1 MSSTGGSPQVPI
13 AIVGLA
19 CRFPGDATSPSKLW
33 DLLKEGRDAYS
44 PRTDRWNPDAFYHPN
59 SSRLGTIPTK
69 GGHFLKQDP
78 YVFDAAFFN
87 ITATEALALDP
98 KQRIAMEVA
107 YEALENAGMPLRK
120 VAGSQTACFMGSAMA
135 DYRDSMTR
143 DFGFA
148 PKYQILG
155 TSEEMVSNRISHF
168 LDIHGPS
175 ATIHTACSSSLVA
188 THIACQ
194 SIRSG
199 EADMAI
205 AGGVGIILTPDSS
218 MQLNNLSFLN
228 PEGHSRSF
236 DANAG
241 GYARGEGCG
250 ILVLK
255 RLDRAIED
263 GDSIRAV
270 IRASGVNSDGWTQG
284 VTMPS
289 KEAQAAL
296 IKSVFESNEL
306 DYGSIQY
313 VEAHGTGTKAGDP
326 VETSAIHMTI
336 GQGASKTRKLWVG
349 SLKPNIGHLEAA
361 AGVAGIIKGVLALE
375 NNSIPPN
382 IYFSEPNPEIHFEDW
397 NMAVPTKLTPWPVSQ
412 TKRMTVSG
420 FGMGG
425 TNGLVVLEGYDPQR
439 PPQTLIVGSQ
449 PKRSIPRMKK
459 RVFFC
464 SSQDQAGIKRFGDS
478 VANHLDSLG
487 PTASMP
493 EYMANLAHTLS
504 VAKSEL
510 SWRAAFVA
518 DSAAELQDKLAN
530 NPGENARRADRQE
543 PPRIG
548 FVFTGQGAQWAN
560 MGVELLE
567 KPVFSDSVSLSAQF
581 LQEMDCDW
589 DPVTELSRPQN
600 ESRLGNPEISQP
612 ICTVLQIALVEELKS
627 WGVLPSKV
635 VGHSSGEIAAA
646 YSIGALTHRDAIAIA
661 YYRGRASA
669 GLKSSASH
677 LKGGMMAVGASVDE
691 AERFISENQLKLD
704 GIVTVACVNSPASVT
719 LSGDIAALET
729 LRVILDERKIFAR
742 RLKVDV
748 AYHSSHMNL
757 AASEYSTSIADIEPR
772 QTFEDDT
779 TNPQIMVSSVTV
791 QEVAPELLGPYYW
804 IRNLVSPVLFSD
816 ALLELV
822 SPTGTDEVTVDVL
835 IEIGPHSA
843 LGGPIEQVLNKKGIQ
858 NVVYKSVLTRGQSSI
873 DTSLKLA
880 VELFL
885 EGVTLNAQNING
897 DLACRLL
904 LDLPPY
910 PWNHSKVFRADSRL
924 QRELLNRQ
932 FPTRSLIGSK
942 LPMMDESQHI
952 WRNYIRLTDEPWLRG
967 HVVGGTALV
976 PGAGMV
982 SMVLEATQQL
992 VEAGKTARSIKLRD
1006 VSFSAAFTLP
1016 EDTAI
1021 ETVITIRPHLVGT
1034 SGNTPAS
1041 WWEFTVSSC
1050 LGSDQLR
1057 DNCRGLVAIEYN
1069 ESRSDWMIC
1078 EDEKYTAAKIADYH
1092 QVRRQCTKEC
1102 SKEGFYDHMKK
1113 SGYGYGGHFNG
1124 MEKIY
1129 LGDGQT
1135 AFEVKLSDIGETF
1148 SKGQTERP
1156 FLIHGAALDS
1166 IFQSIFG
1173 STFKNG
1179 GFEVTK
1185 PNFLTYIGDLE
1196 ILLDLPSEVGYT
1208 IPGVCFS
1215 QQHGFSQRS
1224 ADMAIFDSSVTRVF
1238 MSVSD
1243 FRMAEADADFEDTSK
1258 QDKAAFSSVPRWNW
1272 ALSLMRPDEVVRV
1285 LEGFPPEYSTVELVR
1300 MLLHDNPSASVV
1312 ELVSRSEDISDTI
1325 TSRLPKGTSQPSQQS
1340 YAITG
1345 VIPHGSSQDNLFG
1358 EVFEL
1363 GENGTALPAERIASA
1378 DLLVIS
1384 NISEGNQVHDE
1395 MLERFMTLA
1404 KPNAMLVTAPGAH
1417 IGSSV
1422 LESRGL
1428 QSLISRGSTKE
1439 IPNLFTSSA
1448 RKSIGLTNGAYS
1460 DKTTTPMIILEP
1472 TISNVESTAF
1482 ASALRDVLREQ
1493 GYSVSLLNWDQ
1504 LASEDQ
1510 FNGKTYISLLELEQ
1524 PLLDNLSEPD
1534 FLKIKALVLNCGR
1547 LLWVTR
1553 GENPSFNLVDGF
1565 SRVMRNEL
1573 GSGKFKVLHLS
1584 ADTGAEHGATLAE
1597 RILDSA
1603 TEDTEFREESGSLQ
1617 VTRIFNYFEGN
1628 ESIRQHLESSMH
1640 PLALDQ
1646 LDHPVRLT
1654 IGKPGLLDTL
1664 QFIKQDFSQTTLA
1677 DTEVEIEVKATGIN
1691 FRDVMASMG
1700 LISTPILGF
1709 EASGIV
1715 VQTGGSTSH
1724 MKPGTRVSVLGE
1736 HTHGT
1741 RIRVDSRL
1749 TTPIPDDMSFEEA
1762 AALPIVGTT
1771 AYHALINLGRLRKGQ
1786 SVLVHAAA
1794 GGVGQAVI
1802 QLAMHLGL
1810 TVYATV
1816 GTDDKRKLL
1825 IERYNMPEE
1834 NIFYSRDASFVKSI
1848 KRATNGRGVDCVLNS
1863 LSGEL
1868 LRASWGCV
1876 AKFGTF
1882 IELGLRDITNNMRL
1896 DMRPFSNVTTFCFC
1910 NILALMQEQPSFMGD
1925 ILHETFKL
1933 VQQKVFTASSPI
1945 TVYQAGEVQE
1955 AFRTM
1960 QQGKHRGK
1968 LVLSFSGETHIPFL
1982 QDAKD
1987 SLQLDPSATYL
1998 IVGGLGGLGRSFARE
2013 LVASGAR
2020 NLAFMSRSGDKT
2032 PAARAVLKDLRS
2044 QNVRVCAYAVDV
2056 ADEDCLNEA
2065 MEKCSNDL
2073 PPIKGVIQMAMVL
2086 RDVIFEKM
2094 SYDAW
2099 TQPLQPKVRGTWNL
2113 HRYFDHSRPL
2123 DFFIICS
2130 SNSGIHGYPSQ
2141 AQYAAGNTYQD
2152 ALAHS
2157 RRKSGLKAV
2166 AVNLA
2171 IMREVGILAEQG
2183 MTGNIAIWE
2192 EALGIGESAFHALMK
2207 SLISGQQGPTEL
2219 QQIPPQI
2226 STGLGT
2232 ADTMAAHGL
2241 ALPGYFTDPRFGPL
2255 SVPSVRSGTTAD
2267 GRHAAVSIASKLV
2280 EAGNTEE
2287 ATDIVI
2293 EALVTKIAEILQMP
2307 ASEVDPSR
2315 PMYRYGVDSLVA
2327 LEVRNWITR
2336 EMQANIALLEI
2347 LAAVPMKDFAK
2358 TIAERSKHTSS

>member
-1 MSSTGGSPQVPI
+1 MSSTEGSPQVPI

-69 GGHFLKQDP
+69 GGHFLTQDP

-107 YEALENAGMPLRK
+107 YGALENAAMPLRK

-135 DYRDSMTR
+135 DYRDSMSR

-175 ATIHTACSSSLVA
+175 ATVHTACSSSLVA
-188 THIACQ
+188 AHVACQ

-218 MQLNNLSFLN
+218 MSLNNLSFLN

-236 DANAG
+236 DADAG

-250 ILVLK
+250 ILILK

-263 GDSIRAV
+263 GDNIRAV

-296 IKSVFESNEL
+296 IESVFKSNKL
-306 DYGSIQY
+306 DYDSIQY

-326 VETSAIHMTI
+326 VATSAIHMTI
-336 GQGASKTRKLWVG
+336 GQGVSKTRKLWVG
-349 SLKPNIGHLEAA
+349 SVKPNIGHLEAA

-382 IYFSEPNPEIHFEDW
+382 IYFSKPNPAIHLEDW
-397 NMAVPTKLTPWPVSQ
+397 NMAVPTQLTPWPVSK

-425 TNGLVVLEGYDPQR
+425 TNGLVVLEGYNPQR
-439 PPQTLIVGSQ
+439 PPQNLTVDS
-449 PKRSIPRMKK
+449 
-459 RVFFC
+459 RVKEVPLACRREYSFAVVRTKPV
-464 SSQDQAGIKRFGDS
+464 SNGLVIRWRITW
-478 VANHLDSLG
+478 
-487 PTASMP
+487 TAWSYYFAP
-493 EYMANLAHTLS
+493 EYMASLAHTLS
-504 VAKSEL
+504 VARSDL
-510 SWRAAFVA
+510 SWRAAFLA
-518 DSAAELQDKLAN
+518 DSAAELQDKLAD
-530 NPGENARRADRQE
+530 NPGDNARRADRQK

-548 FVFTGQGAQWAN
+548 FIFTGQGAQWTN
-560 MGVELLE
+560 MGVKLLE
-567 KPVFSDSVSLSAQF
+567 KLVFSDSLSLSAQF
-581 LQEMDCDW
+581 LQEMGCDW
-589 DPVTELSRPQN
+589 DPVIELNRPQT
-600 ESRLGNPEISQP
+600 ESRLGHPEISQP
-612 ICTVLQIALVEELKS
+612 ICTVRQIALIEELRS
-627 WGVLPSKV
+627 WGVTPSKV

-661 YYRGRASA
+661 YYRGKASA
-669 GLKSSASH
+669 GLQKTASH
-677 LKGGMMAVGASVDE
+677 LKGGMIAVGASIAE
-691 AERFISENQLKLD
+691 AEKFISESQLKLD
-704 GIVTVACVNSPASVT
+704 GTVTVACVNSPASLT
-719 LSGDIAALET
+719 LSGDTTALEK
-729 LRVILDERKIFAR
+729 LRAILDDRKIFAR

-748 AYHSSHMNL
+748 AYHSSHMNF
-757 AASEYSTSIADIEPR
+757 AVPEYFTSIADIEPR
-772 QTFEDDT
+772 QTSENDT
-779 TNPQIMVSSVTV
+779 MNSQIMVSSVTG
-791 QEVAPELLGPYYW
+791 QEIVPELLGPYYW
-804 IRNLVSPVLFSD
+804 IRNLVSPVLLSD
-816 ALLELV
+816 ALSELV
-822 SPTGTDEVTVDVL
+822 SPIGTDETAVDML

-843 LGGPIEQVLNKKGIQ
+843 LGGPVEQILSKKGIQ
-858 NVVYKSVLTRGQSSI
+858 NVAYKSALTRGQSSI
-873 DTSLKLA
+873 ETSLKLA

-885 EGVTLNAQNING
+885 EGVDLNAQHING
-897 DLACRLL
+897 DTTCHLL

-910 PWNHSKVFRADSRL
+910 PWKHSRVFRADSQL
-924 QRELLNRQ
+924 QRELLHRQ
-932 FPTRSLIGSK
+932 YPSRSLIGSK
-942 LPMMDESQHI
+942 LPMLDETQHV
-952 WRNYIRLTDEPWLRG
+952 WRNYIRLADEPWLRG

-982 SMVLEATQQL
+982 SMVFETVQQL
-992 VEAGKTARSIKLRD
+992 FEAGKTASSIKLRD
-1006 VSFSAAFTLP
+1006 VSFFAAFTLP
-1016 EDTAI
+1016 EETAI
-1021 ETVITIRPHLVGT
+1021 EAVISIRPHLVGT

-1050 LGSDQLR
+1050 VGSDQLR

-1069 ESRSDWMIC
+1069 ENRSDWMIG
-1078 EDEKYTAAKIADYH
+1078 EDEQSAAAKIADYH
-1092 QVRRQCTKEC
+1092 RVRRQVPWNV
-1102 SKEGFYDHMKK
+1102 SKERFYDHMTK
-1113 SGYGYGGHFNG
+1113 SGYEYGGHFNG

-1135 AFEVKLSDIGETF
+1135 AFEVKLSEIGETF

-1179 GFEVTK
+1179 VFEVIK
-1185 PNFLTYIGDLE
+1185 PNFLTYIGDME
-1196 ILLDLPSEVGYT
+1196 IVLDFPSDVGYT
-1208 IPGVCFS
+1208 IPGACFS

-1224 ADMAIFDSSVTRVF
+1224 TDMAVFDKSISRVCMF
-1238 MSVSD
+1238 VSN
-1243 FRMAEADADFEDTSK
+1243 FRMAEADADLEDANKPDRAAITS
-1258 QDKAAFSSVPRWNW
+1258 VLRWKW
-1272 ALSLMRPDEVVRV
+1272 ALSLMRPEEVVRV
-1285 LEGFPPEYSTVELVR
+1285 LETFQPEHSTVELVR

-1312 ELVSRSEDISDTI
+1312 ELVSRSQDLSDPI
-1325 TSRLPKGTSQPSQQS
+1325 LSRLPNGTSQPSQQF

-1345 VIPHGSSQDNLFG
+1345 ISVNDSAKDNLFG

-1363 GENGTALPAERIASA
+1363 DNDTALPAERTAFA
-1378 DLLVIS
+1378 DLLIIP
-1384 NISEGNQVHDE
+1384 NLPDDMKGHDE
-1395 MLERFMTLA
+1395 ILERFMKLA
-1404 KPNAMLVTAPGAH
+1404 KPDPLLVTAPGSH
-1417 IGSSV
+1417 FDSSK
-1422 LESRGL
+1422 LESKGF
-1428 QSLISRGSTKE
+1428 QALIGGGSTKK
-1439 IPNLFTSSA
+1439 IPNLLTSSA
-1448 RKSIGLTNGAYS
+1448 RKSMGLTNGAYS
-1460 DKTTTPMIILEP
+1460 DKTSTPIVVLES
-1472 TISNVESTAF
+1472 SNSSVESKAF
-1482 ASALRDVLREQ
+1482 ASALRDIYQ
-1493 GYSVSLLNWDQ
+1493 GQDYNISVLNWDE
-1504 LASEDQ
+1504 LAPDDH
-1510 FNGKTYISLLELEQ
+1510 FDGKTCLSLLELEQ
-1524 PLLDNLSEPD
+1524 PLLDNLSETD
-1534 FLKIKALVLNCGR
+1534 FLKIKAVVLSCDR
-1547 LLWVTR
+1547 LLWMTR
-1553 GENPSFNLVDGF
+1553 GDDPLFNLVDGF

-1573 GSGKFKVLHLS
+1573 GSDKFKVLHLGAS
-1584 ADTGAEHGATLAE
+1584 TGAEHGASLAE
-1597 RILDSA
+1597 RVLGSA
-1603 TEDTEFREESGSLQ
+1603 SEDIEFKEKSGSLQ
-1617 VTRIFNYFEGN
+1617 VTRIFNSSEGN
-1628 ESIRQHLESSMH
+1628 EFVRQHLESSVH
-1640 PLALDQ
+1640 PVALDQ
-1646 LDHPVRLT
+1646 FDHPVRLT

-1664 QFIKQDFSQTTLA
+1664 QFVKKTSHRPFWQTQKQS
-1677 DTEVEIEVKATGIN
+1677 

-1700 LISTPILGF
+1700 LISNPILGF

-1715 VQTGGSTSH
+1715 VQAGSSATQIA
-1724 MKPGTRVSVLGE
+1724 PGTRVSVLGE

-1741 RIRVDSRL
+1741 RIRVDYRL
-1749 TTPIPDDMSFEEA
+1749 ITTIPDDMSFEEA

-1771 AYHALINLGRLRKGQ
+1771 ACHALINLRKGQ

-1794 GGVGQAVI
+1794 GGVGQAAI
-1802 QLAMHLGL
+1802 QLAMRLGL

-1825 IERYNMPEE
+1825 VERYNLPEE
-1834 NIFYSRDASFVKSI
+1834 HIFYSRDTSFVKSV
-1848 KRATNGRGVDCVLNS
+1848 KRVTKGRGVGCVLNS

-1882 IELGLRDITNNMRL
+1882 IELGLRDISNNMRL
-1896 DMRPFSNVTTFCFC
+1896 DMRPFSNVATFAFC
-1910 NILALMQEQPSFMGD
+1910 NILAMMQEQPSFTGE
-1925 ILHETFKL
+1925 ILHKTFKL
-1933 VQQKVFTASSPI
+1933 VQQKVLTTSSPT
-1945 TVYQAGEVQE
+1945 TVYRAGEVQE

-1968 LVLSFSGETHIPFL
+1968 LVLSFSGKTHIPFL
-1982 QDAKD
+1982 RDAQD
-1987 SLQLDPSATYL
+1987 SLQLDPSTTYL

-2020 NLAFMSRSGDKT
+2020 NLAFMSRSGGRT
-2032 PAARAVLKDLRS
+2032 PAAKAVLNDLAS
-2044 QNVRVCAYAVDV
+2044 QKVRVYAYAVDI
-2056 ADEDCLNEA
+2056 ADENSFNDAMKKCL
-2065 MEKCSNDL
+2065 NDL

-2099 TQPLQPKVRGTWNL
+2099 TQPLKPKVRGTWNL
-2113 HRYFDHSRPL
+2113 HKYFDHSRPL
-2123 DFFIICS
+2123 DFFVICS
-2130 SNSGIHGYPSQ
+2130 SNSDIHVYPSQ

-2152 ALAHS
+2152 ALAHF

-2166 AVNLA
+2166 SVNLA
-2171 IMREVGILAEQG
+2171 IMRDVGILAEQG
-2183 MTGNIAIWE
+2183 MTGNIATWE
-2192 EALGIGESAFHALMK
+2192 EALGVREPAFHALIK
-2207 SLISGQQGPTEL
+2207 SLINGQQGPVESQRT
-2219 QQIPPQI
+2219 PPQLC
-2226 STGLGT
+2226 TGLGT
-2232 ADTMAAHGL
+2232 ADIMAAHRL
-2241 ALPGYFTDPRFGPL
+2241 ALPYYFADPKFGPL
-2255 SVPSVRSGTTAD
+2255 SVSSIRSGTTAD
-2267 GRHAAVSIASKLV
+2267 GRNAAVSIASELV
-2280 EAGNTEE
+2280 EASNMEE
-2287 ATDIVI
+2287 ATDIVTR
-2293 EALVTKIAEILQMP
+2293 ALVTKIAEILQIP
-2307 ASEVDPSR
+2307 ASEVDSSR